1 MNITRLT
8 TLACLLMAAC
18 LPLSAAPLSRSQQIA
33 ALQVRAQQ
41 LQDAQAIRRLQRAY
55 GYYMDKGQ
63 WRDAASL
70 FDDPGKA
77 PVPTGPDGPF
87 ANVLDNRFQLQPVI
101 SIAADAQHA
110 VARWR
115 QLRQYGV
122 YGQSAGWAEG
132 PLQVHYIK
140 RAGRWRIAT
149 LQWQTRF
156 DAPYAGGWAKA
167 PQPPQADTPGFDA
180 LAVVQR
186 PAAVPLQGLALD
198 LQVWEQALRTL
209 EGQEAIENLQAAYGY
224 LRDAHRW
231 DEAAALF
238 TRDAHY
244 EAGQSGVYRGRL
256 RIRTALA
263 LQGASPLPAA
273 ELDNQ
278 LQLQP
283 IIHVDTAAGSA
294 AARWR
299 TLEMKGVHGR
309 SGQWG
314 SGVQENRYVLEDGI
328 WRIASLHDYVTFRA
342 DYDRGWSIG
351 ALPLQGPSTTLPP
364 DAPPTEVYGSLPQV
378 HVPPFHYG
386 HPVRTQPNPD
396 LPAKMRGD
404 VVTLGKLVRGL
415 QDLQA
420 VQQLQR
426 SYGYYVDKR
435 LWDEAADLFATDATL
450 EIGGRGVFVGRA
462 RIRQYL
468 HFLGDTGP
476 EPGWLY
482 DHSQWQLLTTVAHDG
497 SHANT
502 RLRAFIMGGTP
513 VADPD
518 NAPFGS
524 GTVFGEATYE
534 NAYIKRDGRWQIA
547 RLQAFFNFY
556 SPYSAGWGKAALPN
570 TTPEAALP
578 PDLPPTRVYQTYP
591 AAGMAPFHYANP
603 VSGRKSTAH

>member
-1 MNITRLT
+1 MNTLRAAALT
-8 TLACLLMAAC
+8 CLTMMLS
-18 LPLSAAPLSRSQQIA
+18 LPLAAAQVSRSAHIA
-33 ALQVRAQQ
+33 ALQARAQR
-41 LQDAQAIRRLQRAY
+41 LHDAQDLRRLQRAY

-63 WRDAASL
+63 WRDAAAL
-70 FDDPGKA
+70 FDDPAHA
-77 PVPTGPDGPF
+77 PVPQGPDGPF
-87 ANVLDNRFQLQPVI
+87 ANVLDNHFQLQPVI
-101 SIAADAQHA
+101 DIAAAAHHA

-140 RAGRWRIAT
+140 RAGRWRIAS
-149 LQWQTRF
+149 LHWLARF
-156 DAPYAGGWAKA
+156 DAPYAGGWAQA
-167 PQPPQADTPGFDA
+167 PQPLQPDTLGFDA

-186 PAAVPLQGLALD
+186 PAAAPLPRLPAD
-198 LQVWEQALRTL
+198 LRPWEQALRSL
-209 EGQEAIENLQAAYGY
+209 ETQEAIENLQAAYGY

-238 TRDAHY
+238 STQARY
-244 EAGQSGVYRGRL
+244 EAGQSGVYQGRT
-256 RIRTALA
+256 RVRAALA
-263 LQGASPLPAA
+263 LQGSSPLATN

-283 IIHVDTAAGSA
+283 IIHVDVATGSA
-294 AARWR
+294 QARWR

-314 SGVQENRYVLEDGI
+314 SGVQENRYVLEGGI

-342 DYDRGWSIG
+342 DYDRGWSVG
-351 ALPLQGPSTTLPP
+351 ALPLPGPSNTLPP
-364 DAPPTEVYGSLPQV
+364 DAPPTEVYGSLPEV
-378 HVPPFHYG
+378 HVPAFHYD
-386 HPVRTQPNPD
+386 HPVRKRLNPD
-396 LPAKMRGD
+396 LPT
-404 VVTLGKLVRGL
+404 TLPVDAPVLGQLIRDL
-415 QDLQA
+415 QDLQS

-435 LWDEAADLFATDATL
+435 LWDDAADLFATDATL

-462 RIRQYL
+462 RIRHYL

-476 EPGWLY
+476 ERGWLY
-482 DHSQWQLLTTVAHDG
+482 DHSQWQLLTTVARDG
-497 SHANT
+497 RHANT

-518 NAPFGS
+518 NAPFGA

-534 NAYIKRDGRWQIA
+534 NAYVKRDGVWQIA
-547 RLQAFFNFY
+547 RLHAFFNFY

-570 TTPEAALP
+570 TTPEAELP
-578 PDLPPTRVYQTYP
+578 PDLPPTRLYQTYP
-591 AAGMAPFHYANP
+591 AAGLMPFHYPNP
-603 VSGRKSTAH
+603 VTGARSPQH